1 MLSRNAFTR
10 LVRGTA
16 GMFAVAVVATV
27 LVGCESPRECGPN
40 ASCAAIFL
48 PAEVTNTLDEIV
60 RKQMDAGLIPGALV
74 AVRDPDRGVYTKAY
88 GVADLGSGRPMEI
101 GDHVRIASVT
111 KTFTATAVLMAAD
124 EGKLSLDDPLEKYVP
139 GIPNGQTIALRDL
152 LGMRGGVWDLGE
164 DPGYSA
170 QLVSKEPGDW
180 PDGGRVALLTT
191 HPEKARPPR
200 TNTAYSNSEYFLL
213 GLVLEKVTG
222 KPIHEVLDAVATAH
236 GLRETRYPTDATVP
250 TPASR
255 GYSYFDTTATD
266 VTARNIPAVFGAAG
280 SMVSTIDDLAAYAPL
295 LAGGDLLKPETNQA
309 RQQFTEG
316 TAAGEH
322 LEYALGLQ
330 RFGPWLGHTGSV
342 PGYTTHVAYLPDRR
356 ISVAVAVNQ
365 NTFPAGLM
373 PLSASSIWS
382 AIVRQ
387 LYPES
392 FSGNGPKPTTPPPPV
407 PTPADLTAQL
417 ARTLDPNIPADQK
430 PLRSMGEAKDPEL
443 LTRLASVWA
452 EHPST
457 IQVDKVTEFDGE
469 ALAATSTMAYDGGK
483 RPLIVPFAARNNA
496 WVLTTYWVCRNL
508 TAAGKTSPACG

>member
-1 MLSRNAFTR
+1 MT
-10 LVRGTA
+10 
-16 GMFAVAVVATV
+16 AVATM

-40 ASCAAIFL
+40 ASCAAKFL
-48 PAEVTNTLDEIV
+48 PTEVTSTLDEIV

-74 AVRDPDRGVYTKAY
+74 AVRDPDRGAYTKAY
-88 GVADLGSGRPMEI
+88 GVADLVSGRPMDV

-124 EGKLSLDDPLEKYVP
+124 EGKLSLDDPLEKYVL
-139 GIPNGQTIALRDL
+139 GVPNGHIITVRDL

-164 DPGYSA
+164 DPGYLA
-170 QLVSKEPGDW
+170 QLVSKEPGNW
-180 PDGGRVALLTT
+180 LDGDRVSLLAA
-191 HPEKARPPR
+191 HPEKARQPR

-222 KPIHEVLDAVATAH
+222 KPVPEVLDAVATAH
-236 GLRETRYPTDATVP
+236 GLSETSYPTDATVP
-250 TPASR
+250 APASR

-266 VTARNIPAVFGAAG
+266 VTARNMPAVFGAAG
-280 SMVSTIDDLAAYAPL
+280 SMVSTIGDLVAYAPL
-295 LAGGDLLKPETNQA
+295 LAGGDLLKPETSQT

-316 TAAGEH
+316 AFAGEH
-322 LEYALGLQ
+322 FEYALGLQ
-330 RFGPWLGHTGSV
+330 RFGPWLGDTGSV

-365 NTFPAGLM
+365 NTHPPGLM
-373 PLSASSIWS
+373 SLSASSIWG

-392 FSGNGPKPTTPPPPV
+392 FPGNGPKPTTPPPPV
-407 PTPADLTAQL
+407 PYPADLTAQL
-417 ARTLDPNIPADQK
+417 ARTLDPSIPADQK
-430 PLRSMGEAKDPEL
+430 TLRSMGEAKDPEL

-457 IQVDKVTEFDGE
+457 VQVDKVTEFDGE
-469 ALAATSTMAYDGGK
+469 AMLATSTLTYDGGK
-483 RPLIVPFAARNNA
+483 RPIIIPFAARNNA
-496 WVLTTYWVCRNL
+496 WVLTTHWVCRNL
-508 TAAGKTSPACG
+508 TAAGKTSPACA